1 MSSFC
6 VFVPLP
12 ETLILSARSQGFDLL
27 LEFTEKLKVSGLV
40 TDEFGAVSLG
50 PITSVVRA

>member
-12 ETLILSARSQGFDLL
+12 ETLILSARSQGLDLL

-40 TDEFGAVSLG
+40 TDEFDAVSLG